1 MHDGS
6 HAPAPHAARL
16 GALDSLRGIA
26 AVCVL
31 LHHTWLLGLA
41 MPHTAWGWRAL
52 RFSPLNVIAEGRLP
66 VILFF
71 VLSGFVLSR
80 ALDQPTPY
88 VVFATR
94 RVIRIWLPFAAATLL
109 ATLVAASF
117 GPPAPTT
124 PWVAPLWH
132 TPPSLSGLAMRL
144 LMPGDRHDS
153 LNPVVW
159 SLSHELRLSLI
170 FPALYWLGR
179 RRPGL
184 LLGVTL
190 AAHLLVL
197 LIVPSIVPDRSCAV
211 LWRCRPFWGGT
222 VAGSVALDAYF
233 ALFFAIGIVLPGRAA
248 VRPVTRWGWG
258 ASLAATVALS
268 AANGAVVSIDLLFGA
283 SAAILVWLV
292 ATRRLPA
299 LMHPLPRWFGRI
311 SYSLYLVHVPVL
323 MLGLDL
329 LGHRLP
335 PSSLIAVLVTAA
347 IGAAAVF
354 HTAVERRAL
363 ALSRRVGGHPALV
376 GLSPL
381 ALPARA
387 TDAGSP
393 P

>member
-16 GALDSLRGIA
+16 GALESLRGIA

-31 LHHTWLLGLA
+31 LHHTWLLGLVV
-41 MPHTAWGWRAL
+41 PKTAWGWRLL
-52 RFSPLNVIAEGRLP
+52 RYSPLNIVAEGRLP

-88 VVFATR
+88 AVFAAR
-94 RVIRIWLPFAAATLL
+94 RVLRIWLPFAAATLV
-109 ATLVAASF
+109 ATLLAASF
-117 GPPAPTT
+117 GSPAPTT
-124 PWVAPLWH
+124 PWITPLWH
-132 TPPSLSGLAMRL
+132 TPPSLGGLATRL

-184 LLGVTL
+184 LLGATL
-190 AAHLLVL
+190 GAHLLVL
-197 LIVPSIVPDRSCAV
+197 LIVPSIVPDQSCAV

-222 VAGSVALDAYF
+222 VAGSIALDAYF
-233 ALFFAIGIVLPGRAA
+233 AVFFAIGIVLSMRAA
-248 VRPVTRWGWG
+248 FRPGTPWGWG
-258 ASLAATVALS
+258 ASLAAMVALV
-268 AANGAVVSIDLLFGA
+268 AASGAFVSIDLLFGA
-283 SAAILVWLV
+283 SAAVLVWLV

-299 LMHPLPRWFGRI
+299 LLHPLPRWFGRI

-323 MLGLDL
+323 LLGLDL
-329 LGHRLP
+329 FGNRLAP
-335 PSSLIAVLVTAA
+335 AVLVVFLL
-347 IGAAAVF
+347 AAALAVAGLF
-354 HTAVERRAL
+354 HATVEQRAL
-363 ALSRRVGGHPALV
+363 AFSRRVGSRPAFV
-376 GLSPL
+376 ALSPL
-381 ALPARA
+381 ASRQ
-387 TDAGSP
+387 
-393 P
+393 